1 VYLIDGTS
9 ICYRSFFAIKLSTS
23 RGFPTGA
30 VYGFYQTLRKIISDH
45 CPKYMAICFD
55 VSRKTFRQEKFK
67 EYKVQRPPLP
77 DALREQ
83 IPLIKEMIGFLGIKL
98 VEKEGFE
105 AEDVILTLSQKA
117 LKKDFP
123 VVVVS
128 SDKDLYQ
135 LIDDNHL
142 IVYNP
147 GQERFLKEDDF
158 KKEFGFGPKQIVD
171 FLALTGDSVDNVPGA
186 KGIGKV
192 GASKLIK
199 EFGTVENVFANLN
212 KIAGRT
218 KEILQDQKDNVMLS
232 KELVKLEPCD
242 LELGLEELKIKE
254 QDSTSLYKMF
264 RELEFKKLLQELPGP
279 SSDVSLEVKE
289 TNFSKK
295 IGELKKEELILSLN
309 NNFVYI
315 LGKDKKSVL
324 KAQPKEIKEIL
335 EDENIKKISHEFKD
349 QMHTLAPLKLRGVWF
364 DAAIAGYLLDPSMGD
379 YSLEALWAKYLD
391 QYLSEIEVSQK
402 PFFIWQLYEALS
414 KNIKKEGLER
424 LFFEVEMPLV
434 EVLWEMESFGIKI
447 DIKTMEKLLKQVE
460 KRLEELKKEI
470 YHIAKKEFNLNSPK
484 QLRVVLFE
492 ELKIT
497 PLKKTKTGYST
508 SEEVLDKLAEK
519 YPIAKLILEYRELN
533 KLSSTYIIPLIA
545 QVEEAGGKLHANFNQ
560 TVTQTGRLSSS
571 SPNLQSIPAKGEF
584 SAALRSAFIS
594 SFDSQRD
601 IAKRVNFAILYGMSP
616 FGLSKE
622 LKVSTE
628 EAESFITEYFARYP
642 KVKVFIDKINEQ
654 AQKDGFVRT
663 ILGRKRYL
671 PDFNSPQLQLR
682 EFARRQAIN
691 TPIQGS
697 CADLIKIAMIKIY
710 QELKKRKL
718 KTKMIIQIHDEL
730 VFDVPKEELK
740 EVKDII
746 KLNMEQSLE
755 LSVPIKVNIKY
766 GNNWAQVQEFKN

>member
-1 VYLIDGTS
+1 
-9 ICYRSFFAIKLSTS
+9 
-23 RGFPTGA
+23 
-30 VYGFYQTLRKIISDH
+30 
-45 CPKYMAICFD
+45 
-55 VSRKTFRQEKFK
+55 
-67 EYKVQRPPLP
+67 
-77 DALREQ
+77 
-83 IPLIKEMIGFLGIKL
+83 
-98 VEKEGFE
+98 
-105 AEDVILTLSQKA
+105 
-117 LKKDFP
+117 
-123 VVVVS
+123 
-128 SDKDLYQ
+128 
-135 LIDDNHL
+135 
-142 IVYNP
+142 
-147 GQERFLKEDDF
+147 
-158 KKEFGFGPKQIVD
+158 
-171 FLALTGDSVDNVPGA
+171 
-186 KGIGKV
+186 
-192 GASKLIK
+192 
-199 EFGTVENVFANLN
+199 
-212 KIAGRT
+212 
-218 KEILQDQKDNVMLS
+218 
-232 KELVKLEPCD
+232 
-242 LELGLEELKIKE
+242 
-254 QDSTSLYKMF
+254 
-264 RELEFKKLLQELPGP
+264 
-279 SSDVSLEVKE
+279 
-289 TNFSKK
+289 
-295 IGELKKEELILSLN
+295 
-309 NNFVYI
+309 
-315 LGKDKKSVL
+315 
-324 KAQPKEIKEIL
+324 
-335 EDENIKKISHEFKD
+335 
-349 QMHTLAPLKLRGVWF
+349 
-364 DAAIAGYLLDPSMGD
+364 
-379 YSLEALWAKYLD
+379 
-391 QYLSEIEVSQK
+391 
-402 PFFIWQLYEALS
+402 
-414 KNIKKEGLER
+414 
-424 LFFEVEMPLV
+424 
-434 EVLWEMESFGIKI
+434 
-447 DIKTMEKLLKQVE
+447 
-460 KRLEELKKEI
+460 
-470 YHIAKKEFNLNSPK
+470 
-484 QLRVVLFE
+484 
-492 ELKIT
+492 
-497 PLKKTKTGYST
+497 
-508 SEEVLDKLAEK
+508 LAEK

-594 SFDSQRD
+594 SFEEGFIVSGDYSQIELRILAHFSSDRRLKEAFQAQHDIHRYTGSLLFKVGEDEIDSSQRD